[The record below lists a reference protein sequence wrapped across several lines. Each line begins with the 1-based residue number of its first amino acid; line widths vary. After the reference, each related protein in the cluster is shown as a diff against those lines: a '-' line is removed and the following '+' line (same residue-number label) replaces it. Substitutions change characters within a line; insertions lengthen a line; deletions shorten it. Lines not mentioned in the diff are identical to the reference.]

1 MSTRVIFA
9 VYNRLKP
16 SSRQFFYPVLQGCRS
31 FAVLAFAASSLVGVM
46 ILIAHTLARSF
57 PYYVYRLV
65 SRAENERRIN
75 WPTIPVFLPRLL
87 LFVFLLLAVAVGLRA
102 PSLMLELQTWA
113 ILAWCLFRARN
124 ELLSAVRGIEL
135 LR

>member
-1 MSTRVIFA
+1 
-9 VYNRLKP
+9 
-16 SSRQFFYPVLQGCRS
+16 
-31 FAVLAFAASSLVGVM
+31 M